1 MPLLY
6 VKDMK
11 IHVNGEEKTVR
22 STLNVHDLL
31 ITLDLD
37 PTQSGIAVAVDQEVI
52 PQTAWQ
58 ATELREDSKV
68 DIIRAVQGG

>member
-1 MPLLY
+1 
-6 VKDMK
+6 MK

-37 PTQSGIAVAVDQEVI
+37 PTQSGMAVAVDQEVI

-68 DIIRAVQGG
+68 EIIRAVQGG